1 MKPLVSIIM
10 GSTSDL
16 PVMEK
21 ACKWLN
27 DNQIPFEVNA
37 LSAHRT
43 PDAVES
49 FAKGAK
55 ERGVKVIIA
64 AAGMAAAL
72 PGVIAAST
80 PLPVIGVPIKGMLD
94 GLDAMLSIIQMPPG
108 IPVATVGVNAAQ
120 NAAILAADSLLIH
133 LYRLCQGWTSHE
145 LGRKERRLVPYI
157 ISIVCYFACFFWME
171 YRNTPRVISIIVVVA
186 LTIQMVC
193 ALINIWWKIS
203 THTAA
208 IGGVAGGLVSYSI
221 AFSFNPLWW
230 LCFVLILA
238 GAVGTA
244 RMILRQ
250 HSLSQ
255 VVTGFLVGAACA
267 ILVI

>member
-1 MKPLVSIIM
+1 MKEKNIIFTARIMSMIFTPFYLPIVGLIALFIFSYMSLLPMMYKLV
-10 GSTSDL
+10 
-16 PVMEK
+16 
-21 ACKWLN
+21 
-27 DNQIPFEVNA
+27 
-37 LSAHRT
+37 
-43 PDAVES
+43 
-49 FAKGAK
+49 
-55 ERGVKVIIA
+55 
-64 AAGMAAAL
+64 
-72 PGVIAAST
+72 
-80 PLPVIGVPIKGMLD
+80 ML
-94 GLDAMLSIIQMPPG
+94 AMVYLLTV
-108 IPVATVGVNAAQ
+108 VAP
-120 NAAILAADSLLIH
+120 SLLIH

-208 IGGVAGGLVSYSI
+208 IGGVAGELVSYSI

-255 VVTGFLVGAACA
+255 VIGGFLVGAACA

>member
-1 MKPLVSIIM
+1 MKEKNIIFTARIMSMIFTPFYLPIVGLIALFIFSYMSLLPMMYKLV
-10 GSTSDL
+10 
-16 PVMEK
+16 
-21 ACKWLN
+21 
-27 DNQIPFEVNA
+27 
-37 LSAHRT
+37 
-43 PDAVES
+43 
-49 FAKGAK
+49 
-55 ERGVKVIIA
+55 
-64 AAGMAAAL
+64 
-72 PGVIAAST
+72 
-80 PLPVIGVPIKGMLD
+80 ML
-94 GLDAMLSIIQMPPG
+94 AMVYLLTV
-108 IPVATVGVNAAQ
+108 VAP
-120 NAAILAADSLLIH
+120 SLLIH

-193 ALINIWWKIS
+193 ALINVWWKIS

-230 LCFVLILA
+230 LCFMLILA

>member
-1 MKPLVSIIM
+1 MKEKNIIFTARIMSMIFTPFYLPIVGLIALFIFSYMSLLPMMYKLV
-10 GSTSDL
+10 
-16 PVMEK
+16 
-21 ACKWLN
+21 
-27 DNQIPFEVNA
+27 
-37 LSAHRT
+37 
-43 PDAVES
+43 
-49 FAKGAK
+49 
-55 ERGVKVIIA
+55 
-64 AAGMAAAL
+64 
-72 PGVIAAST
+72 
-80 PLPVIGVPIKGMLD
+80 ML
-94 GLDAMLSIIQMPPG
+94 AMVYLLTV
-108 IPVATVGVNAAQ
+108 VAP
-120 NAAILAADSLLIH
+120 SLLIH

-186 LTIQMVC
+186 LTIQMVY

-208 IGGVAGGLVSYSI
+208 IGGVAGGLISYSI

-255 VVTGFLVGAACA
+255 VIGGFLVGAACA

>member
-1 MKPLVSIIM
+1 MKEKNIIFTARIMSMIFTPFYLPIVGLIALFIFSYMSLLPMMYKLV
-10 GSTSDL
+10 
-16 PVMEK
+16 
-21 ACKWLN
+21 
-27 DNQIPFEVNA
+27 
-37 LSAHRT
+37 
-43 PDAVES
+43 
-49 FAKGAK
+49 
-55 ERGVKVIIA
+55 
-64 AAGMAAAL
+64 
-72 PGVIAAST
+72 
-80 PLPVIGVPIKGMLD
+80 ML
-94 GLDAMLSIIQMPPG
+94 AMVYLLTV
-108 IPVATVGVNAAQ
+108 VAP
-120 NAAILAADSLLIH
+120 SLLIH

-230 LCFVLILA
+230 LCSVLILA

-255 VVTGFLVGAACA
+255 VVGGFLVGAACA

>member
-1 MKPLVSIIM
+1 MKEKNIIFTARIM
-10 GSTSDL
+10 SMIFTPFYL
-16 PVMEK
+16 PIVG
-21 ACKWLN
+21 L
-27 DNQIPFEVNA
+27 IA
-37 LSAHRT
+37 LFIFSY
-43 PDAVES
+43 
-49 FAKGAK
+49 
-55 ERGVKVIIA
+55 
-64 AAGMAAAL
+64 M
-72 PGVIAAST
+72 
-80 PLPVIGVPIKGMLD
+80 
-94 GLDAMLSIIQMPPG
+94 
-108 IPVATVGVNAAQ
+108 
-120 NAAILAADSLLIH
+120 SLLPMMYKLVMLAMVYLLTVVAPSLFIH

-250 HSLSQ
+250 YSLSQ

>member
-1 MKPLVSIIM
+1 MKEKNIIFTARLMSMIFTPFYLPIVGLIALFIFSYMSLLPMMYKLV
-10 GSTSDL
+10 
-16 PVMEK
+16 
-21 ACKWLN
+21 
-27 DNQIPFEVNA
+27 
-37 LSAHRT
+37 
-43 PDAVES
+43 
-49 FAKGAK
+49 
-55 ERGVKVIIA
+55 
-64 AAGMAAAL
+64 
-72 PGVIAAST
+72 
-80 PLPVIGVPIKGMLD
+80 ML
-94 GLDAMLSIIQMPPG
+94 AMVYLLTV
-108 IPVATVGVNAAQ
+108 VAP
-120 NAAILAADSLLIH
+120 SLLIH

-193 ALINIWWKIS
+193 ALINVWWKIS

-255 VVTGFLVGAACA
+255 VVGGFLVGAACA